1 MELPYGQIVRLLKS
15 LYGLKQASF
24 KFKQHLHENLIKIGF
39 RRLVTDSSVYVLSGP
54 RNVYLTSHV
63 VDLLLLSPDI
73 ADTKW
78 VHEKLSE
85 SYTMTFEEAATE
97 YLGYTFTRDRTGK
110 TLKLDQFGTA
120 SKLLNNISP
129 IVSAVI

>member
-1 MELPYGQIVRLLKS
+1 M
-15 LYGLKQASF
+15 
-24 KFKQHLHENLIKIGF
+24 
-39 RRLVTDSSVYVLSGP
+39 YVLTGS

-63 VDLLLLSPDI
+63 DDLLLLSPDI

-85 SYTMTFEEAATE
+85 SYSMTFEEVATE
-97 YLGYTFTRDRTGK
+97 YLGYTITRDRTSK

-120 SKLLNNISP
+120 SKLLANFPPKKFGKVPASP
-129 IVSAVI
+129 YHRKTRDFTTEEESLLSEEE